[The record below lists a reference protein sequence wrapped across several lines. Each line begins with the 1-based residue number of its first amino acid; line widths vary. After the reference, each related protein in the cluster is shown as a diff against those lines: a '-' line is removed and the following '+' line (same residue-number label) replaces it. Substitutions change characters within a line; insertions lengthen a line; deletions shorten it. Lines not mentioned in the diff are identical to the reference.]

1 MISVTE
7 ATYDQINTSAKVL
20 MVYWIWNLSAH
31 DLVFCLTASEVLGDQ
46 TAVRLAERMKGR
58 TDWVMNQWGNRN
70 GRVGELIDLLESLQL
85 LRPRDVILDW
95 LSSWNPP
102 PPLPLPPPS
111 LPPPPPP
118 PSQPQ
123 DPPTQNT
130 CHLTTTGNT
139 VRSLTVMSALSRQI
153 CSFCSV
159 NLPFHSVHFLLSLCS
174 SNILLDRHLVAKLS
188 DFGLARFVS
197 RSPSASLPA
206 PTMSVGKTATVR
218 GTLAYLP
225 DEYVRNGQLGTAVDV
240 YSFGVVLLEVLTGR
254 RALHT
259 DGRSGQRF
267 LKDLVEELED
277 SSAAAW
283 KKQLDERLTA
293 GGAVEPAS
301 CLQVAALACK
311 CLDKNKR
318 KRPAMNKVFY
328 ILEEIQAF
336 VGTTSSSSSSG
347 APSVPR
353 PPPCL
358 DSSVGSSQSSQSSHS
373 SQSSQS
379 SQSSLCSLPP
389 PHPLRSSSSLPPL
402 SSLSFLGP
410 CETDESR
417 GFSQYDLSSQFN
429 GTSSRDQNPHPHP
442 SVPTEDRYNFPP
454 QPSSTSDSAAGAT
467 AGTTAGFC
475 GFSPAGSLQSMF
487 PVHSVHMNPRK
498 QRLLEKKAQYEEGRI
513 QTPELL
519 SSDDLYGQESSD
531 FRGPEESD
539 ELEYLPAKHD

>member
-1 MISVTE
+1 
-7 ATYDQINTSAKVL
+7 

-102 PPLPLPPPS
+102 VCVCVLQDCVFLSWSQRINIVHGASAALQFLHFPPRGQTPLIHG
-111 LPPPPPP
+111 
-118 PSQPQ
+118 
-123 DPPTQNT
+123 D
-130 CHLTTTGNT
+130 
-139 VRSLTVMSALSRQI
+139 VK
-153 CSFCSV
+153 
-159 NLPFHSVHFLLSLCS
+159 S

-358 DSSVGSSQSSQSSHS
+358 DSSVGALSQQLSTLGPLEDSYPS

-379 SQSSLCSLPP
+379 SQSSPSLCSLPP

>member
-1 MISVTE
+1 MSEADRRVRYLYQLPSSVLW
-7 ATYDQINTSAKVL
+7 DFCRV
-20 MVYWIWNLSAH
+20 MDGLS
-31 DLVFCLTASEVLGDQ
+31 DLDWTRFGESGPESDCMLTAS
-46 TAVRLAERMKGR
+46 R
-58 TDWVMNQWGNRN
+58 
-70 GRVGELIDLLESLQL
+70 
-85 LRPRDVILDW
+85 

-139 VRSLTVMSALSRQI
+139 VRSLTDCVFLSWSQRINIVHGASAALQ
-153 CSFCSV
+153 F
-159 NLPFHSVHFLLSLCS
+159 LHFPPRGQTPLIHGDVKS

-347 APSVPR
+347 
-353 PPPCL
+353 
-358 DSSVGSSQSSQSSHS
+358 SSQSSQSSQSSHSSQSSQSSQSSHS